1 MLKELENIFH
11 EIYVCRD
18 KVVQYHYKI
27 DELDLKIKKLQRKK
41 LDLRYAIKDKVG
53 MDLDNLQH

>member
-11 EIYVCRD
+11 EIYVCRE

-27 DELDLKIKKLQRKK
+27 DELDDKIKKLQLKK
-41 LDLRYAIKDKVG
+41 MNLRLAIKNKVG

>member
-27 DELDLKIKKLQRKK
+27 DELDDKIKKLQLKK
-41 LDLRYAIKDKVG
+41 MNLRLAIKNKVG
-53 MDLDNLQH
+53 MDLDNLKY

>member
-1 MLKELENIFH
+1 MLKELENICNQIH
-11 EIYVCRD
+11 ISRD
-18 KVVQYHYKI
+18 RVKHHHYKI

-53 MDLDNLQH
+53 MDLDNLKY

>member
-11 EIYVCRD
+11 EIYVCRE

-27 DELDLKIKKLQRKK
+27 DELDDKIKKLQLKK
-41 LDLRYAIKDKVG
+41 MNLRLAIKNKVG
-53 MDLDNLQH
+53 MDLDNLKY

>member
-1 MLKELENIFH
+1 MLKELENICN

-18 KVVQYHYKI
+18 RVHQYHYEI
-27 DELDLKIKKLQRKK
+27 DELDDKIKKLQRKK

-53 MDLDNLQH
+53 MDLDNLKY